1 MSVIE
6 EQSRELDQEVNHL
19 FICLYTNSSNET
31 KVQTLRNARKRASGN
46 TYYIQ
51 GWSEG
56 HQGVVTLRADR
67 INAVFSDAA
76 EAEEALGKELSDSA
90 FLLDLPEGKPINHK
104 HGAENTFDIH
114 FTGFSKKKKEELEKT
129 AVLNSMI
136 SRKSVTKHLNAL
148 CCGVNASPE
157 KIALAVEQGV
167 FILAEDDFNHFIS
180 TGELPENLSANIND
194 IFQTIKDKARQRAE
208 LDKLDKLQEELATSF
223 SGVKTLPRRENLI
236 ATFED
241 DRAVGWK
248 FHVPS
253 VFREALDIRLTPFTI
268 HTQTVDTWTQGHAYS
283 FKVGD
288 SIGSHSTKDWKQF
301 LQQDNAMVLQVKYA
315 TPAGFDE
322 NKKFEGVISGGFY
335 ASKTAKCPT
344 DINGLNIIASSYT
357 YDPGVLTVSI
367 FKPNSDKTKVELF
380 DTLVLDQVEF
390 VTLLQLGYYWQKPES
405 KEDDTPLKKVQL
417 VR

>member
-1 MSVIE
+1 MSVIDKKTE
-6 EQSRELDQEVNHL
+6 EATQNVEPL
-19 FICLYTNSSNET
+19 FVCLYTNSLNEV
-31 KVQTLRNARKRASGN
+31 KVQCLRNAKVIASRKSEH
-46 TYYIQ
+46 IQ
-51 GWSEG
+51 GWSEQ
-56 HQGVVTLRADR
+56 HNKPITLRADR
-67 INAVFSDAA
+67 VLSVFSSSK
-76 EAEEALGKELSDSA
+76 EAEEALTSVGEHQSTPVTLNLPRSKA
-90 FLLDLPEGKPINHK
+90 FNPNEPTPFEIC
-104 HGAENTFDIH
+104 FS
-114 FTGFSKKKKEELEKT
+114 GFPAKQRAILEKE
-129 AVLNSMI
+129 ASMAGMI
-136 SRKSVTKHLNAL
+136 VHTRVTNNLDILCAGTRVGPAKKVQAMAL
-148 CCGVNASPE
+148 GA
-157 KIALAVEQGV
+157 
-167 FILAEDDFNHFIS
+167 FIIDDIEFSDLIS
-180 TGELPENLSANIND
+180 TGELPEVFHDNESN
-194 IFQTIKDKARQRAE
+194 QVEARSRVE
-208 LDKLDKLQEELATSF
+208 LDKLEKLQEQMETSF
-223 SGVKTLPRRENLI
+223 AGLKTIPRRENLI

-253 VFREALDIRLTPFTI
+253 VFREALDIKKTPFTI
-268 HTQTVDTWTQGHAYS
+268 HGQTRETWTQGHAYS

-301 LQQDNAMVLQVKYA
+301 LHQDNAMVLQVKYA

-322 NKKFEGVISGGFY
+322 NKKFEGPVSGGFY

-405 KEDDTPLKKVQL
+405 KEDDTKVKKITL
-417 VR
+417 IA